1 MVKKITK
8 QSIEKKSR
16 LGRKAMMA
24 GILNHFAGLPFESFN
39 YKQIAHV
46 MGALDKAAKNMVNDI
61 LEDLALT
68 GDLIALRRGKYQ
80 INPEKLSEITRAIPF
95 VTGKVDMKQTGKAY
109 VITKELD
116 EDVFIAPN
124 NTGRAMHGDIVKV
137 SLFPKRKNHKIEG
150 QIIEIITRAKTR
162 FVGTIEKNPKFA
174 FLIPDNPN
182 MPTDIF
188 IPLSDLKNA
197 KHGDK
202 VVVRMTE
209 WPEHSKNPFG
219 EVEEVL
225 GRPGENEVEMKAI
238 LADHDFPL
246 SFSKKVEQ
254 EAQKVKNEV
263 LANEIKK
270 RRDYRDVLTFTID
283 PFDAKDYDD
292 AISYKKLENGNH
304 EVGVHIADVSH
315 YVQPGG
321 AIDEEAYNRGTSIYL
336 VDRVIPMLPEAL
348 SNFVCSLRPDE
359 EKLCFAAIFEMDD
372 DAKIL
377 NEWFG
382 KTVIRSNRRFAYEEV
397 QKIIE
402 EKTGEMADEIAIL
415 YKLSS
420 KLREER
426 FKKGSINFKTEEVK
440 FYLDEKGKPT
450 GVYVKVQKEANWLI
464 EDFMLLANR
473 KVAERIGRKRGTTE
487 PKTFVYRIHDQPSP
501 EKLSQFMQ
509 FIGKFGYKLR
519 VTSSLGLAKSF
530 NELFTEVS
538 GRGEENLIETLA
550 IRTMM
555 KAQYST
561 HNVGHYGLAFPFYT
575 HFTSPIRRYPDLMV
589 HRLLERYLDK
599 KPSVDEAEYEEM
611 CVHSSDMEKK
621 AEEAERAS
629 VKYKQAEYMAD
640 KIGQEFDGL
649 ISGVSKYGIFVV
661 IKENKCE
668 GMIRLSNLSDDFYYL
683 DEENYRVIGHQS
695 GNEYKLGDPI
705 RIRVKNSDIFKKQLD
720 FEPASVAKKEVFRKA
735 QDWKKTRKR

>member
-473 KVAERIGRKRGTTE
+473 KVAERIGRKRGTIE